1 MRSRSGDRSVE
12 AALITGTLYTW
23 ARDVPKIAAQAR
35 EDHYAARTLHDA
47 GAPAGA
53 LVHRDAGRGR
63 GEGAV
68 RRPPRLR
75 RDVARRALFGRQRAD
90 PLAAD
95 VHGEPRAAHQPSEIR
110 HRGDLSA
117 EP

>member
-12 AALITGTLYTW
+12 AAILTGTLYTW

-35 EDHYAARTLHDA
+35 EDQHAARTLHDA

-68 RRPPRLR
+68 RRPARLR
-75 RDVARRALFGRQRAD
+75 RDVARRAFFGGERAD

-95 VHGEPRAAHQPSEIR
+95 VHGESHPAHQPSEIR
-110 HRGDLSA
+110 HRGDLPA
-117 EP
+117 